1 MLSKSARSVRQRQED
16 AKTIYFKQ
24 AMRILHVASG
34 DLWAGAESQLYLL
47 ACAQAGDPE
56 TAITVVL
63 MNDGIL
69 ADRLRHAGILVVVVD
84 ERYHS
89 VAQTVR
95 EVARLIKQRR
105 IDMVH
110 THRAKENLVGAL
122 AVLLAGR
129 GVSIRT
135 AHGSPER
142 STSDYSIRE
151 RIIGFV
157 DRFVGRYLQACVVAV
172 SGELQSR
179 LSAFYPASHLRT
191 VANGIAELHNQQVFR
206 HRVADETLVLACI
219 GRLVSVKRFDVAIAA
234 LDAARR
240 ILRQPVELW
249 VAGDGPLLSQLEE
262 QAKQLGIAGHVR
274 FLGFVENIPGLLADV
289 DLLLVPSDHE
299 GMPMVVLEA
308 MRQRVLVVAH
318 AVGGLPDVL
327 DSGRAGILLPTQ
339 DPVSWANAIRDSA
352 RIESRRVMLSEAER
366 RVNDQFS
373 ISATA
378 AAYRSIYSRLAK
390 SEG

>member
-1 MLSKSARSVRQRQED
+1 
-16 AKTIYFKQ
+16 
-24 AMRILHVASG
+24 MRILHVASG
-34 DLWAGAESQLYLL
+34 DLWAGAENQLYLL
-47 ACAQAGDPE
+47 AGAQASDPE
-56 TAITVVL
+56 TVVTVVL

-69 ADRLRHAGILVVVVD
+69 ADRLRHAGIVVVVVD
-84 ERYHS
+84 ERSHS

-95 EVARLIKQRR
+95 AVARLIKHRC
-105 IDMVH
+105 IDIVH

-129 GVSIRT
+129 GVSLRT

-142 STSDYSIRE
+142 PTSDYSMRE
-151 RIIGFV
+151 RIIGVV

-172 SGELQSR
+172 SSELQDR

-191 VANGIAELHNQQVFR
+191 VANGIAELHGQQFFR
-206 HRVADETLVLACI
+206 HRASDETLVLACI
-219 GRLVSVKRFDVAIAA
+219 GRLVSVKRFDVSIAA
-234 LDAARR
+234 FHAARR
-240 ILRQPVELW
+240 MLRQPVELW
-249 VAGDGPLLSQLEE
+249 VAGDGPLLSHLEE
-262 QAKQLGIAGHVR
+262 QATQLGIAGQVR
-274 FLGFVENIPGLLADV
+274 FLGFVENIPALLADV
-289 DLLLVPSDHE
+289 DLMLVPSDHE

-308 MRQRVLVVAH
+308 MRQRVLVIAH
-318 AVGGLPDVL
+318 AVGGLPEVL

-339 DPVSWANAIRDSA
+339 DPVVWANAIHNSA

-366 RVNDQFS
+366 RVHDRFS

-390 SEG
+390 SER